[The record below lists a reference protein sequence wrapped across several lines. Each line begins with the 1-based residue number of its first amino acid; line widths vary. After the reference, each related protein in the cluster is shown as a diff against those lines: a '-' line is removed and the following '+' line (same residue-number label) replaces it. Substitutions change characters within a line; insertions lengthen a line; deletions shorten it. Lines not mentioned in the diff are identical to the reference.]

1 MDFTVGDRVRSL
13 RWADHEGRISGRIEP
28 GGEANEDIDQPRLI
42 VRWDGARFT
51 EDEVEP
57 DEIERTTA

>member
-13 RWADHEGRISGRIEP
+13 RWADHESRISGRIEP
-28 GGEANEDIDQPRLI
+28 GGETNEYSDQPRLF
-42 VRWDGARFT
+42 VHFDGTSFER
-51 EDEVEP
+51 EVEP